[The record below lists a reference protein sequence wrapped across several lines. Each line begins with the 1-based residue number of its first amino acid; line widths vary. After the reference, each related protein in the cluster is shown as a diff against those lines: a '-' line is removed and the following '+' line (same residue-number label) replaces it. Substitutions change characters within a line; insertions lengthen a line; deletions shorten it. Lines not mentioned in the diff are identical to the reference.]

1 MSSRRISTAPVYQ
14 LKVTLKDS
22 SPRIWR
28 RILVSG
34 DASLA
39 KLHRI
44 LQVAMGW
51 SNSHLHLFMIHRKQ
65 YSAPDEERELDF
77 ADERKVKLTDLLGPK
92 DRFIYEYDFGDGWLH
107 EILVEKIVPREEGTR
122 YPVCAAG
129 ARACPPED
137 CGGIGDT
144 STSWRRSRTRSTR
157 NMKCCWNGSGAGLI
171 PRHSIWITLTRR

>member
-77 ADERKVKLTDLLGPK
+77 ADER
-92 DRFIYEYDFGDGWLH
+92 RSSSRICW
-107 EILVEKIVPREEGTR
+107 
-122 YPVCAAG
+122 
-129 ARACPPED
+129 ARRT
-137 CGGIGDT
+137 GF
-144 STSWRRSRTRSTR
+144 STSMISATAGSMKSSWR
-157 NMKCCWNGSGAGLI
+157 K
-171 PRHSIWITLTRR
+171 